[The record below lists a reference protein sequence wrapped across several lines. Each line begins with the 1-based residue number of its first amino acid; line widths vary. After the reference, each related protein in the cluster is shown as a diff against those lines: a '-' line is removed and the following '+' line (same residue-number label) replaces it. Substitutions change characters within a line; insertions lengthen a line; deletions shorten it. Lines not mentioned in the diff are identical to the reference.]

1 MTAAAADPP
10 RSRDEDVL
18 SVWEKL
24 DLPRGWRAEI
34 IFDGTITVTPPPL
47 PPHSWI
53 DSLLNRTIVPRLPTG
68 LGVAHELDVFFPLID
83 KLYRP
88 DLVVVPDS
96 VLDADI
102 SSAWIESDN
111 LLLAVEITSKRTAKV
126 DRKEKREGYAS
137 GGVPLYLLVD
147 RWSRPAVVTLF
158 SEPSGDNY
166 QQVVRVPFGERIHLP
181 EPFNVDIDTS
191 RFRPGRKT

>member
-10 RSRDEDVL
+10 RSRDEDLL
-18 SVWEKL
+18 SVWENL
-24 DLPRGWRAEI
+24 DPPEGWRAEI

-53 DSLLNRTIVPRLPTG
+53 DSLLTRTIIPGLPAG
-68 LGVAHELDVFFPLID
+68 LGVAHELDVFFPSIE

-88 DLVVVPDS
+88 DLVVLPDS

-111 LLLAVEITSKRTAKV
+111 LLLAVEITSRRTAKV
-126 DRKEKREGYAS
+126 DRKEKREGYAR
-137 GGVPLYLLVD
+137 GGVPFYLLVD
-147 RWSRPAVVTLF
+147 RWSRPAAATLF
-158 SEPSGDNY
+158 SEPAGKDY
-166 QQVVRVPFGERIHLP
+166 QQAVTVPFGESILLP
-181 EPFNVDIDTS
+181 EPFNVEIDSS
-191 RFRPGRKT
+191 RFRPGRKR